1 MDYYD
6 ENDNLKSSE
15 KEKYNRKRN
24 KYIKNKKETYNVCFG
39 IIIIAILVSILFFV
53 FNKILNK
60 EKNELEN
67 KIHKLNLEKQL
78 LMQNNSL
85 LIKENEHYKK
95 ITSNLLNEKNKY
107 DLKRTTNKTHKIV
120 AISYGDS
127 KFARQLEFNGKSALE
142 MAKVDEFYGYT
153 PDDID
158 PEFKKKNEDILNRPR
173 GNGYWLWKPY
183 FLYRTLEEKLDY
195 GDFLIYSDAGI
206 LYIDAAQKL
215 VDFLNKK
222 NTDMYLHRL
231 PHLERQ
237 YTKRTA
243 FILLGVDDPFYAET
257 GQFNAAFQIY
267 RKTKFTE
274 YFLKEYLYYAQDK
287 RIITDDS
294 NEMGEENYPEFKDHR
309 HDQSILSLL
318 IKKYGQVNSNKTN
331 LDLEEIKKYEEDMPT
346 IFCHYRQ
353 RGVSDYDA
361 LKNMCKNVRGNIN

>member
-206 LYIDAAQKL
+206 LYMDAAQKL
-215 VDFLNKK
+215 VDFLFGTTIHKK
-222 NTDMYLHRL
+222 NSIY
-231 PHLERQ
+231 
-237 YTKRTA
+237 
-243 FILLGVDDPFYAET
+243 FI
-257 GQFNAAFQIY
+257 
-267 RKTKFTE
+267 RS
-274 YFLKEYLYYAQDK
+274 
-287 RIITDDS
+287 R
-294 NEMGEENYPEFKDHR
+294 
-309 HDQSILSLL
+309 
-318 IKKYGQVNSNKTN
+318 
-331 LDLEEIKKYEEDMPT
+331 
-346 IFCHYRQ
+346 
-353 RGVSDYDA
+353 
-361 LKNMCKNVRGNIN
+361 